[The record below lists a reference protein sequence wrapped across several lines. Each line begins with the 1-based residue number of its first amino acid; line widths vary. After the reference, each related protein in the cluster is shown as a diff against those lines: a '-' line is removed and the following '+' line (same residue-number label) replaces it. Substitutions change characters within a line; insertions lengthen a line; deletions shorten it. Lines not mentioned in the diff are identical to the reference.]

1 MRLEATV
8 INCLCV
14 IQEGQA
20 PDQRRDQLGAA
31 LGRFTEEHL
40 GAGAEISW
48 LPVAAGNGFTAGE
61 PSTASVISLTAL
73 APLQQSQRETLLRQL
88 VDLWTGETGCSV
100 DDVVAVISDPA

>member
-1 MRLEATV
+1 M

-48 LPVAAGNGFTAGE
+48 LPVAAGNGFTSLRGSPQRR
-61 PSTASVISLTAL
+61 PSFHS
-73 APLQQSQRETLLRQL
+73 RHLRHSSSRSGRRYC
-88 VDLWTGETGCSV
+88 DS
-100 DDVVAVISDPA
+100 S